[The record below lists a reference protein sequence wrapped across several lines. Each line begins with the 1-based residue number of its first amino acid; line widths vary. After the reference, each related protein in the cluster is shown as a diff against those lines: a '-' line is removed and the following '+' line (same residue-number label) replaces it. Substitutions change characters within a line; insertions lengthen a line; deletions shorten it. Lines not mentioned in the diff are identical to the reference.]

1 MTMHKNGLTIW
12 LIRWSCGKCIR
23 NDDILLIAKEVF
35 VFPRPL
41 PPVEGVEEE
50 SNKGKAKKNQKP
62 KQTTITTQDN
72 KVITQSDCQPIQQHL
87 MTKRLQSYSN
97 EAEWAKNTHRS
108 YLNFL
113 FV

>member
-12 LIRWSCGKCIR
+12 LIRWSCRKCIR

-62 KQTTITTQDN
+62 KQTTITIQDN
-72 KVITQSDCQPIQQHL
+72 KVITQSDCQPKQQHL

-97 EAEWAKNTHRS
+97 EADWAINTHRS
-108 YLNFL
+108 YLNF
-113 FV
+113 